1 MNIKL
6 THKAKIALL
15 EAINSG
21 YLDTSIFDD
30 ETSAQ
35 EQTIEDIE
43 TSAQEQTIEDI
54 ETSAQEQTI
63 EDIEREIVRIEKF
76 EGNSYLLALSD
87 LMKRFASNEI
97 TDEVYISERIKLRKT
112 N

>member
-21 YLDTSIFDD
+21 YLETSIFDD
-30 ETSAQ
+30 
-35 EQTIEDIE
+35 
-43 TSAQEQTIEDI
+43 

>member
-1 MNIKL
+1 MKIKL
-6 THKAKIALL
+6 THKTKIALL

-30 ETSAQ
+30 ETSEQ
-35 EQTIEDIE
+35 EM
-43 TSAQEQTIEDI
+43 
-54 ETSAQEQTI
+54 TI

>member
-1 MNIKL
+1 MTIKL

-30 ETSAQ
+30 K
-35 EQTIEDIE
+35 
-43 TSAQEQTIEDI
+43 
-54 ETSAQEQTI
+54 TSAQEQTI

>member
-43 TSAQEQTIEDI
+43 
-54 ETSAQEQTI
+54 
-63 EDIEREIVRIEKF
+63 REIVRIEKF
-76 EGNSYLLALSD
+76 EGNS
-87 LMKRFASNEI
+87 
-97 TDEVYISERIKLRKT
+97 
-112 N
+112 

>member
-1 MNIKL
+1 MTIKL

-21 YLDTSIFDD
+21 FLDTSIFDD

-35 EQTIEDIE
+35 
-43 TSAQEQTIEDI
+43 A
-54 ETSAQEQTI
+54 QTI

-87 LMKRFASNEI
+87 LMRRFASNEI
-97 TDEVYISERIKLRKT
+97 TEEVYISERIKLSK
-112 N
+112 NN

>member
-1 MNIKL
+1 MTIKL

-21 YLDTSIFDD
+21 FLDTSIFDD

-35 EQTIEDIE
+35 AQTIEDIE
-43 TSAQEQTIEDI
+43 M
-54 ETSAQEQTI
+54 
-63 EDIEREIVRIEKF
+63 EIVRIEKF

-87 LMKRFASNEI
+87 LMRRFASNEI
-97 TDEVYISERIKLRKT
+97 TEEVYISERIKLSK
-112 N
+112 NN

>member
-1 MNIKL
+1 MTIKL

-30 ETSAQ
+30 EA
-35 EQTIEDIE
+35 
-43 TSAQEQTIEDI
+43 
-54 ETSAQEQTI
+54 SAQEQTI

>member
-30 ETSAQ
+30 
-35 EQTIEDIE
+35 
-43 TSAQEQTIEDI
+43 

>member
-1 MNIKL
+1 MTIKL

-43 TSAQEQTIEDI
+43 
-54 ETSAQEQTI
+54 
-63 EDIEREIVRIEKF
+63 REIVRLEKF

>member
-1 MNIKL
+1 MKIKL
-6 THKAKIALL
+6 THKTKIALL

-35 EQTIEDIE
+35 EMNIEDIE
-43 TSAQEQTIEDI
+43 TSAQEM
-54 ETSAQEQTI
+54 TI

>member
-1 MNIKL
+1 MTIKL

-30 ETSAQ
+30 
-35 EQTIEDIE
+35 
-43 TSAQEQTIEDI
+43 

>member
-1 MNIKL
+1 MNIKF

-30 ETSAQ
+30 
-35 EQTIEDIE
+35 
-43 TSAQEQTIEDI
+43 

>member
-30 ETSAQ
+30 
-35 EQTIEDIE
+35 E

>member
-1 MNIKL
+1 MTIKL

-21 YLDTSIFDD
+21 FLDTSIFDD

-35 EQTIEDIE
+35 
-43 TSAQEQTIEDI
+43 A
-54 ETSAQEQTI
+54 QTI

-87 LMKRFASNEI
+87 LMRRFASNEI
-97 TDEVYISERIKLRKT
+97 TEEVYISERIQLSK
-112 N
+112 NN

>member
-1 MNIKL
+1 MKIKL
-6 THKAKIALL
+6 THKTKIALL

-35 EQTIEDIE
+35 EM
-43 TSAQEQTIEDI
+43 
-54 ETSAQEQTI
+54 TI